1 MPGIDNKCFISCSQD
16 VWKSCN
22 DLSSVRSRPRVRL
35 MKMQAMKFLLQ
46 ADSFWLEAS
55 SSIPNKL
62 TLFYYII
69 LKPNL
74 PLTLLLLISTK
85 VSGTS
90 VLTARAVCLRLPY
103 KGCLLSLPSY
113 RAKNR
118 EKELPETEFFK
129 QYKASAFNS
138 QRLLVQIVNFLFK
151 AFTQTYIHTCKIKN
165 SFKLYS
171 ML

>member
-1 MPGIDNKCFISCSQD
+1 MPGIDNKCFINCSQD

-35 MKMQAMKFLLQ
+35 MKMQAMKFLPQ
-46 ADSFWLEAS
+46 ADSFWLEAT

-118 EKELPETEFFK
+118 EKRT
-129 QYKASAFNS
+129 A
-138 QRLLVQIVNFLFK
+138 
-151 AFTQTYIHTCKIKN
+151 
-165 SFKLYS
+165 
-171 ML
+171 